1 MHPTW
6 CVSDQNEP
14 LYKVPM
20 HRNVLYRWGL
30 EHIFHFPSVFQFEF
44 SVEAPEEVVEED
56 VDESTNKETPVSPV
70 QNSCDECETLAV
82 NMSTH
87 RALAGKSHSLPY
99 KSRPFMPALS
109 LSSDDDYSPEDD
121 EDDSDKDSE
130 YEDMF
135 CQSLPSAL
143 DFHRL
148 SWSAPKTST
157 RCADDALSDSQSKCL
172 DDVILPPNCEEPQ
185 SLSQWEDTILTAA
198 TDDGETPA
206 GTSVQIYNEEQ
217 VSPDSKMED
226 LHVDDEK
233 NEVKSDDVTNDTNT
247 MT

>member
-1 MHPTW
+1 
-6 CVSDQNEP
+6 
-14 LYKVPM
+14 M

-70 QNSCDECETLAV
+70 QNSCDECETLTV

-217 VSPDSKMED
+217 VSADSKMED